1 MLKLESIN
9 TKTLR
14 IILIAASVVFVAVCI
29 AVVIAIKHK
38 YESIAPKNI
47 GFALTEIKSL
57 CCIRTWK
64 QVSFRG
70 ILK

>member
-9 TKTLR
+9 TKTLW

-29 AVVIAIKHK
+29 AVIIAIKYK

-47 GFALTEIKSL
+47 GFALTEIKKLMLHSDAVN
-57 CCIRTWK
+57 R
-64 QVSFRG
+64 SDFAAF
-70 ILK
+70 